1 MSLDVIAQHEQFLTC
16 SFEEQKQVIVTIL
29 ESYLDKGENFWVIYD
44 YIIHSSDVS
53 WEYLLE
59 VYDSMLRMIYES
71 QEAQSQVVNAH
82 MQDLWKKTQ
91 VLREKEERERQQDR
105 NDVSNILN
113 Y

>member
-1 MSLDVIAQHEQFLTC
+1 MSLDVIAQHQQFLTC

-29 ESYLDKGENFWVIYD
+29 ESYIDKGENFSVIYN
-44 YIIHSSDVS
+44 YIVHSDDVS

-71 QEAQSQVVNAH
+71 QWAQSQIANNH
-82 MQDLWKKTQ
+82 IQSLRDKTLT
-91 VLREKEERERQQDR
+91 LREQEEKERQQDR
-105 NDVSNILN
+105 NDVNNILN